1 LEWYNGGIGFMKR
14 RSKMTDG
21 YDRYL
26 DDNYQD
32 ALEDAIAEEQADG
45 FKLIDVDYFG
55 TTEWDKDGEA
65 YYTLMTVG
73 LDYDDQWVDEYGLYM
88 ESFTIQIHL
97 AIQHHFDDDHVDHYY
112 VAEIFPKFWSSSGPT
127 GPAICEVTAAKFDD
141 VVAVVMAKY
150 KELVIDEDG
159 PGRLMVDAMMEK
171 YRGN

>member
-1 LEWYNGGIGFMKR
+1 MSN
-14 RSKMTDG
+14 G

-55 TTEWDKDGEA
+55 TTEWDKDGED

-73 LDYDDQWVDEYGLYM
+73 LDYDDEWVDEYGLM
-88 ESFTIQIHL
+88 IDSFTIQIHL
-97 AIQHHFDDDHVDHYY
+97 DDHHVDHY
-112 VAEIFPKFWSSSGPT
+112 VAKIFPKFWSSSGPT

-159 PGRLMVDAMMEK
+159 PGRLMVESMMEK
-171 YRGN
+171 FRGN